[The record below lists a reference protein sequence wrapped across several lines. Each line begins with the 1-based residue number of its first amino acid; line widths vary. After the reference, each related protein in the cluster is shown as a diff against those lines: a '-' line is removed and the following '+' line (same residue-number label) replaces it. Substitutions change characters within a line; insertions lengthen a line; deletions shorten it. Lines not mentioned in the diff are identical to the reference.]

1 MRTASQTLVAANN
14 LASSLM
20 ALERFEEAKSLLRS
34 TVPVARRILDNG
46 HRITLMMR
54 KLYARA
60 LYEDDCATRDELRAA
75 VMTLEDAGRIAQ
87 RVLGGSHPTTT
98 GIEESLQE
106 ARAAL
111 RARETPAPGRA

>member
-1 MRTASQTLVAANN
+1 
-14 LASSLM
+14 
-20 ALERFEEAKSLLRS
+20 
-34 TVPVARRILDNG
+34 
-46 HRITLMMR
+46 MMR

-111 RARETPAPGRA
+111 CANEDTQP